1 MAARALT
8 ADEIGIPEFAV
19 EATDGDVFSLASHA
33 RAKEALEFGLST
45 LEPGFNIFVA
55 GADRS
60 GRLTQTIA
68 FLRAEMQKRQPSTD
82 WLYLNNFRRPHRPRP
97 CQVPNGMGR
106 RFRDRVAALIPEIR
120 LALQRAFDDEAHQT
134 ALQAPAQRLQEE
146 INRRIA
152 EVKAEADKR
161 GLALIQTKTG
171 PAVAPSEERQ
181 EKIKEMTPEEMAKIQ
196 ADAQEVAQQLAEVT
210 RWAASQQR
218 SVADHARTTST
229 QIADQAILELIT
241 AVVKEFEAVGGLQR
255 WLEEM
260 RVDMLDNIQ
269 RFAAQQPEGAPPME
283 PPEQRYAVN
292 LFVDNSD
299 NPHPLVVLE
308 PNPNYEN
315 LFGRS
320 EYRQAGMRFE
330 TDFSLLRAGA
340 LHKANGGILVLRAD
354 ALAAQPVSWMFLKG
368 ALRDREIVIE
378 DLRQQASLP
387 IAGAPSP
394 KPIPLDVK
402 VVLVGAPNWFY
413 TYFAAD
419 PEFQTYFRIKADID
433 PDMKAEP
440 ETVRH
445 YAGLI
450 NSLAAQHGS
459 DGCTPDAVARL
470 LGLASRL
477 ADDRTR
483 LSSRFEMLE
492 DIIAEA
498 RVRTPKGPITRECVD
513 KAIEERRERNARLE
527 ESMHERIA
535 DGTVLIETTG
545 LELGQV
551 NGLTVRDTGDH
562 TFGGPAR
569 VTARAS
575 VGRRGVVNIE
585 RDVAMGGPIQQKA
598 AMILQG
604 YLSGQFARRIPLS
617 FTCSITFEQNYGGV
631 EGDSASLAEA
641 VAVISDL
648 SGLPVRQDVAITGSM
663 NQLGDAQVVGGVVYK
678 VEGFF
683 KACQS
688 MPGGLTGTQG
698 VIVPAR
704 NVRNLVLNQNV
715 QEAVAS
721 GMFHLWSVDNINEAL
736 EMLLGAE
743 CGEPDAG
750 GNYPPVSIFGRV
762 IAQLQ
767 TFNEALK
774 DVTLPAAY

>member
-1 MAARALT
+1 MTARVLT
-8 ADEIGIPEFAV
+8 ADEIGVPAFAA
-19 EATDGDVFSLASHA
+19 EAAEGDVFSLASHA

-45 LEPGFNIFVA
+45 NAPGFNIFVA
-55 GADRS
+55 GVDRS
-60 GRLTQTIA
+60 GRLTQTLE
-68 FLRAEMQKRQPSTD
+68 FLRAKMQEKPQSAD

-97 CQVPNGMGR
+97 CRVPGGTGR

-120 LALQRAFDDEAHQT
+120 QALQRAFDDEAHQST
-134 ALQAPAQRLQEE
+134 LQAPAQRLQEE
-146 INRRIA
+146 VNRRIA
-152 EVKAEADKR
+152 EVKAEAESR
-161 GLALIQTKTG
+161 GLTLVQTQTG
-171 PAVAPSEERQ
+171 PAVAPSEER
-181 EKIKEMTPEEMAKIQ
+181 KEQMQKMTPDEMAKIQ
-196 ADAQEVAQQLAEVT
+196 ADAQEIAQSLAEVT

-218 SVADHARTTST
+218 SVAEHARATST
-229 QIADQAILELIT
+229 RIADQAIQELI
-241 AVVKEFEAVGGLQR
+241 VPLVKEFEGHGGLQR

-260 RVDMLDNIQ
+260 RVDMLENIQ
-269 RFAAQQPEGAPPME
+269 RFAAQQPEGMPPLQ

-308 PNPNYEN
+308 PNPTYEN

-354 ALAAQPVSWMFLKG
+354 ALAAQPLSWMFLKG
-368 ALRDREIVIE
+368 ALRDREIQIE

-387 IAGAPSP
+387 IAGAPQP
-394 KPIPLDVK
+394 KPIPLDINI
-402 VVLVGAPNWFY
+402 VLVGAPQWFY

-419 PEFQTYFRIKADID
+419 PEFQTHFRVKADID
-433 PDMKAEP
+433 PDMKVEP
-440 ETVRH
+440 ETVRQ

-450 NSLAAQHGS
+450 NSLATQHGPE
-459 DGCTPDAVARL
+459 GCTPDAVERL

-483 LSSRFEMLE
+483 LSSRFEML
-492 DIIAEA
+492 DDVIAEA
-498 RVRTPKGPITRECVD
+498 RARTPEGPITRACVET
-513 KAIEERRERNARLE
+513 AIAERRERNSRLE
-527 ESMHERIA
+527 ETMQERIA

-545 LELGQV
+545 KELGQV

-575 VGRRGVVNIE
+575 VGRAGVVNIE

-604 YLSGQFARRIPLS
+604 YLAGQFARRIPLS

-648 SGLPVRQDVAITGSM
+648 SGLPVRQDIAITGSM
-663 NQLGDAQVVGGVVYK
+663 NQRGEAQVVGGVVHK

-683 KACQS
+683 RACKS
-688 MPGGLTGTQG
+688 APEGLTGTQG
-698 VIVPAR
+698 AIVPAR
-704 NVRNLVLNQNV
+704 NVRNLVLEEEV
-715 QEAVAS
+715 QDAVAS
-721 GMFHLWSVDNINEAL
+721 GKFHLWAVDGIDDAL
-736 EMLLGAE
+736 ELLLDTP
-743 CGEPDAG
+743 CGEPDAD
-750 GNYPPVSIFGRV
+750 GNYPPDSIFGRV
-762 IAQLQ
+762 TAQLAA
-767 TFNEALK
+767 FNRYLIEAERR
-774 DVTLPAAY
+774 

>member
-8 ADEIGIPEFAV
+8 AEEVGIPEFAV
-19 EATDGDVFSLASHA
+19 EAADGDVFSLASHT
-33 RAKEALEFGLST
+33 RAKGALEFGLST
-45 LEPGFNIFVA
+45 NEPGFNIFVI

-60 GRLTQTIA
+60 GRLTQTMA
-68 FLRAEMQKRQPSTD
+68 FLQEEMRKRPKPAD
-82 WLYLNNFRRPHRPRP
+82 WVYLNNFRHPHRPRP
-97 CQVPNGMGR
+97 CELPGGMGR

-120 LALQRAFDDEAHQT
+120 TALQRAFDEEAHQS

-146 INRRIA
+146 VNRRIA
-152 EVKAEADKR
+152 EVRKEAESR
-161 GLALIQTKTG
+161 GLTLVQTQSG
-171 PAVAPSEERQ
+171 PAVAPSEESKQ
-181 EKIKEMTPEEMAKIQ
+181 KMQQFSPEEMAKIQ
-196 ADAQEVAQQLAEVT
+196 SDAQEVAQKLSEVS
-210 RWAASQQR
+210 RWAAGQQR
-218 SVADHARTTST
+218 GVAEHARNVTS
-229 QIADQAILELIT
+229 QIADEVIQELIT
-241 AVVKEFEAVGGLQR
+241 PLAQEFQGFGGLQR

-269 RFAAQQPEGAPPME
+269 RFAARQPEGAPPLE

-292 LFVDNSD
+292 LFVDHSD
-299 NPHPLVVLE
+299 TPHPLVVLE
-308 PNPNYEN
+308 ANPSYEN
-315 LFGRS
+315 LFGRF

-340 LHKANGGILVLRAD
+340 LHKANGGVLVLRAD
-354 ALAAQPVSWMFLKG
+354 ALAAAPLSWVFLKG
-368 ALRDREIVIE
+368 ALRDQEIKIE

-387 IAGAPSP
+387 IAGAPKP

-402 VVLVGAPNWFY
+402 VVLIGAPQWFQ

-440 ETVRH
+440 ETLRH

-450 NSLAAQHGS
+450 QSLALKHGS
-459 DGCTPDAVARL
+459 EGATPDAVARL

-498 RVRTPKGPITRECVD
+498 RVRTPKGPIGRDCVE
-513 KAIEERRERNARLE
+513 KAVEERLERNSRLE
-527 ESMHERIA
+527 EAMQERIA
-535 DGTVLIETTG
+535 DGSIIIETTG
-545 LELGQV
+545 AVIGQV
-551 NGLTVRDTGDH
+551 NGLTVRNTGDH

-575 VGRRGVVNIE
+575 IGRRGLVNIE

-604 YLSGQFARRIPLS
+604 YLAGHFARRIPLS
-617 FTCSITFEQNYGGV
+617 FTCSITFEQSYGGV

-648 SGLPVRQDVAITGSM
+648 AGLPVRQDIAITGSM
-663 NQLGDAQVVGGVVYK
+663 NQRGQAQVVGGVVHK
-678 VEGFF
+678 IEGFY
-683 KACQS
+683 KACKNA
-688 MPGGLTGTQG
+688 PAGLTGTQG
-698 VIVPAR
+698 VIVPAK
-704 NVRNLVLNQNV
+704 NAPNLVLHNEV
-715 QEAVAS
+715 RDAVAA
-721 GMFHLWSVDNINEAL
+721 GRFHVWTVETLDEAL

-743 CGEPDAG
+743 CGGPDANG
-750 GNYPPVSIFGRV
+750 VYPADSIFGRV
-762 IAQLQ
+762 ATQLIA
-767 TFNEALK
+767 FNEALK
-774 DVTLPAAY
+774 EAGGFDD

>member
-1 MAARALT
+1 MSARALSSE
-8 ADEIGIPEFAV
+8 EIGIPEFAA
-19 EATDGDVFSLASHA
+19 ETAEGDVFSLASHA

-45 LEPGFNIFVA
+45 SEPGFNIFVA

-60 GRLTQTIA
+60 GRLTQTMA
-68 FLRAEMQKRQPSTD
+68 FLRGEMQKRSASSD

-97 CQVPNGMGR
+97 CKVAAGLGRKFREQVE
-106 RFRDRVAALIPEIR
+106 ALIPEIQ
-120 LALQRAFDDEAHQT
+120 LALQRAFDDESHQA

-152 EVKAEADKR
+152 EVKTEAEAR
-161 GLALIQTKTG
+161 GLTLVQTQSG
-171 PAVAPSEERQ
+171 PAVAPSEER
-181 EKIKEMTPEEMAKIQ
+181 KEEMQKMTSDEMAKIQ
-196 ADAQEVAQQLAEVT
+196 SDAQEVAYKLAEVT
-210 RWAASQQR
+210 RWAAGQQR
-218 SVADHARTTST
+218 GVAEHVKTVST
-229 QIADQAILELIT
+229 QIADQAIQELI
-241 AVVKEFEAVGGLQR
+241 AALVNEFEGHGGLQR

-269 RFAAQQPEGAPPME
+269 RFAAQQPEGMPPLE
-283 PPEQRYAVN
+283 PPELRYAVN
-292 LFVDNSD
+292 LFVDNGD
-299 NPHPLVVLE
+299 NAHPQVVLE

-315 LFGRS
+315 LFGRF

-354 ALAAQPVSWMFLKG
+354 ALAAQPLSWMFLKG
-368 ALRDREIVIE
+368 ALRDGEIQIE
-378 DLRQQASLP
+378 DLRQQANLP
-387 IAGAPSP
+387 IAGAPTP
-394 KPIPLDVK
+394 KPIPLNVK
-402 VVLVGAPNWFY
+402 IVLVGAPNWFY

-419 PEFQTYFRIKADID
+419 PEFQTHFRIKADID

-440 ETVRH
+440 ESLQH

-450 NSLAAQHGS
+450 RSLANQHGS
-459 DGCTPDAVARL
+459 GGCTDAALTRL

-492 DIIAEA
+492 DVIAEA
-498 RVRTPKGPITRECVD
+498 RVRTPTGPITAACVE
-513 KAIEERRERNARLE
+513 KAIAERRERNARLE
-527 ESMHERIA
+527 ETMQERIA

-545 LELGQV
+545 SVVGQV

-562 TFGGPAR
+562 TFGGPSR

-575 VGRRGVVNIE
+575 VGRRGLVNIE

-604 YLSGQFARRIPLS
+604 YLAGRFARRIPLS

-641 VAVISDL
+641 VAVLSDL
-648 SGLPVRQDVAITGSM
+648 SGLSVRQDIAITGSM
-663 NQLGDAQVVGGVVYK
+663 NQRGEAQVVGGVVHK

-683 KACQS
+683 KACKS
-688 MPGGLTGTQG
+688 APGGLTGTQG
-698 VIVPAR
+698 AIVPAR
-704 NVRNLVLNQNV
+704 NVRNLVLDKDV
-715 QEAVAS
+715 EAAVA
-721 GMFHLWSVDNINEAL
+721 GGKFHLWTVDDLNEVL
-736 EMLLGAE
+736 ELLLGVG
-743 CGEPDAG
+743 CGEPDDS
-750 GNYPPVSIFGRV
+750 GNYPPNTVFGLV
-762 IAQLQ
+762 AQQLRA
-767 TFNEALK
+767 FNEALK
-774 DVTLPAAY
+774 DVTFAGE